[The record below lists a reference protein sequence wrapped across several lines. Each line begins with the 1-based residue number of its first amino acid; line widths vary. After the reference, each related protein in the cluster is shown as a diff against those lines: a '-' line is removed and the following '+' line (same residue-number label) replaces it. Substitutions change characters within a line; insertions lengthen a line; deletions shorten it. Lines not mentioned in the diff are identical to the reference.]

1 MEKQKRKHRVIKQ
14 TEINV
19 VLLQQKEKK
28 KKMHLPW
35 VEPELRVRLD
45 WGGKE
50 EEWGGVEWSLL
61 KIC

>member
-14 TEINV
+14 TEIDV

-28 KKMHLPW
+28 KKTHLRW
-35 VEPELRVRLD
+35 VEPELRARLD

-50 EEWGGVEWSLL
+50 EEWRGVE
-61 KIC
+61 